1 MHAPPATLQNLA
13 NLLWAYAYSEVV
25 DAKLLA
31 GAKACML
38 NKPVW
43 TLQVC
48 VCVCV
53 WVSGCGCCSA

>member
-1 MHAPPATLQNLA
+1 MSSRMHAPPATLQNLA

-48 VCVCV
+48 VCVY
-53 WVSGCGCCSA
+53 G